1 VERAFDRHAARRP
14 ASAWFALLLLLNVAS
29 CGAEDAPPPS
39 GVLLDLTVLDIV
51 PTLSGDPPVP
61 LAQLRVCVLDDEDRC
76 ASTDTSGRAVLTLP
90 DGERTGVTIVDER
103 SRERI
108 VKKLLPLDTRSGI
121 PFAINTP
128 AVSRL
133 LITTLPVVTMQELD
147 ESTQGLVVAQAFYL
161 DNRSLGIDGLS
172 CVIDRED
179 GTPIAG
185 SEIWYAPTNG
195 SPITTPFIRD
205 GLTSDTGLAG
215 TIVGPGIYRVRLDG
229 AYDCAATS
237 GWLVD
242 SADANTW
249 DVPARPGYFT
259 DITAYCRK
267 R

>member
-1 VERAFDRHAARRP
+1 MCAHRARLWP
-14 ASAWFALLLLLNVAS
+14 ALVVLFALTG
-29 CGAEDAPPPS
+29 CGTEDTQPPT

-61 LAQLRVCVLDDEDRC
+61 ISQLRVCVLDDAERC
-76 ASTDTSGRAVLTLP
+76 ATTDSSGRAVLTLP

-103 SRERI
+103 TRERI
-108 VKKLLPLDTRSGI
+108 VRKLLPLDTRSGM

-133 LITTLPVVTMQELD
+133 LIATLPVVTMQELD
-147 ESTQGLVVAQAFYL
+147 EATQGLVVAQAFYL
-161 DNRSLGIDGLS
+161 ENRSLGIDGLT
-172 CVIDRED
+172 CTIDRDD
-179 GTPIAG
+179 GTPIA
-185 SEIWYAPTNG
+185 STDIWYAPANG
-195 SPITTPFIRD
+195 SPITTPFNRD

-215 TIVGPGIYRVRLDG
+215 TIIGAGTYRVRLEG

-237 GWLVD
+237 GWVVD
-242 SADANTW
+242 SAEANTW

-259 DITAYCRK
+259 DLTAYCRK

>member
-1 VERAFDRHAARRP
+1 MCTRRARLC
-14 ASAWFALLLLLNVAS
+14 SALFVCCTLAG
-29 CGAEDAPPPS
+29 CGTEETPPPS

-61 LAQLRVCVLDDEDRC
+61 VSQLRVCVLDDAERC
-76 ASTDTSGRAVLTLP
+76 ATTDSSGRVVLTLP

-103 SRERI
+103 ARERI
-108 VKKLLPLDTRSGI
+108 VKKLLPLDTRSGM

-133 LITTLPVVTMQELD
+133 LITTLPVVTMQEFD
-147 ESTQGLVVAQAFYL
+147 EATQGLVVAQAFYL
-161 DNRSLGIDGLS
+161 ENRSLGIDGLT
-172 CVIDRED
+172 CAIDRDD

-185 SEIWYAPTNG
+185 TDIWYAPANG
-195 SPITTPFIRD
+195 SPITTPFNRD

-215 TIVGPGIYRVRLDG
+215 TIIGPGTYRVRLDG

-237 GWLVD
+237 GWVVD

-259 DITAYCRK
+259 DLTAYCRK